1 MVQRRDLDRD
11 ADLAQERDDAAD
23 QRIGELLDQDL
34 RRAWRHP
41 SSSGRL
47 GDQSRSSAVRKP
59 CPSRGR
65 KVGYVPTAL
74 GGRFA
79 DRDKTIH
86 DDVNDLS
93 LERRNGYAWF
103 NTSPNKVL
111 DAYAVWRK
119 PIRRRR

>member
-1 MVQRRDLDRD
+1 M
-11 ADLAQERDDAAD
+11 
-23 QRIGELLDQDL
+23 G
-34 RRAWRHP
+34 
-41 SSSGRL
+41 
-47 GDQSRSSAVRKP
+47 
-59 CPSRGR
+59 C
-65 KVGYVPTAL
+65 VPAAL

-103 NTSPNKVL
+103 NTSPKKAL
-111 DAYAVWRK
+111 DAYAVWKK